1 MCHDSR
7 GGGRRSLDA
16 IGLVLESLFLFGTVA
31 MLLLLVLVAVVGG
44 WVCNCVITGLTYYN
58 AACE

>member
-31 MLLLLVLVAVVGG
+31 MLLLLILVAVVGVG
-44 WVCNCVITGLTYYN
+44 CLIV
-58 AACE
+58 